1 MKKTQTCS
9 PLVRIKVAA
18 QPFDFMCIRSIREYF
33 DTDKFLEGPVVDKRK
48 HKDFDTTKGNVI
60 TQVFMKEYTHTCP
73 CCGRSEVVKREFILF
88 YTKDSIVAKFW
99 KNVKPYTL

>member
-1 MKKTQTCS
+1 MKKTQSCS
-9 PLVRIKVAA
+9 PLVRMKAAA
-18 QPFDFMCIRSIREYF
+18 QPFDYYCVQSIQGYF
-33 DTDKFLEGPVVDKRK
+33 DADKFSDGSVVDKRK

>member
-1 MKKTQTCS
+1 MKKTQSCS
-9 PLVRIKVAA
+9 PLVRIKAA
-18 QPFDFMCIRSIREYF
+18 VQPFDFVCIRRIKGF
-33 DTDKFLEGPVVDKRK
+33 INADKFLEGPVVDKIK

>member
-9 PLVRIKVAA
+9 PLLRIKAA
-18 QPFDFMCIRSIREYF
+18 TQPFDFMCIRSIREYF

-48 HKDFDTTKGNVI
+48 HKDFDTTKGSVI

-88 YTKDSIVAKFW
+88 YTKDSIIAKFW